1 MGGYDK
7 YWPQVYFISVVFA
20 LIHYIDWQ
28 ADKPP
33 DAGVRKHKNIHVS
46 LQVSPNTFTQHHQL
60 EYLYYISTLLRM
72 YDLNFY
78 FREFIDVSHHF

>member
-1 MGGYDK
+1 MAPGVFYIG
-7 YWPQVYFISVVFA
+7 VFA

-28 ADKPP
+28 PDKPP
-33 DAGVRKHKNIHVS
+33 DAGVRKHTNIHVS
-46 LQVSPNTFTQHHQL
+46 LQVSPNIFTQHHQL

-78 FREFIDVSHHF
+78 F

>member
-33 DAGVRKHKNIHVS
+33 DAGVRKYTNIFAGKP
-46 LQVSPNTFTQHHQL
+46 Q
-60 EYLYYISTLLRM
+60 YLYAKPSIRISIL
-72 YDLNFY
+72 Y
-78 FREFIDVSHHF
+78 

>member
-33 DAGVRKHKNIHVS
+33 DAGVRKHKKHTCIFAGKP
-46 LQVSPNTFTQHHQL
+46 Q
-60 EYLYYISTLLRM
+60 YLHTTPSIRISIL
-72 YDLNFY
+72 Y
-78 FREFIDVSHHF
+78 